1 MYEKIMTF
9 IQQTDY
15 DIGFYACDK
24 IDNEIKYN
32 ENLLFESAS
41 CIKLFILIEYFK
53 QVYEQKINTSDIF
66 TYTKEDYIPGLDT
79 GIIGKLSYGIKLTSL
94 DYATLM
100 IIYSDNI
107 ATNKLLTYLGIENI
121 NQTIQEL
128 GFSNTVLLHELNLI
142 KYFKFGQTT
151 PYEYAK
157 AYQMILNGKMIN
169 EEVSKNIL
177 EVLKKQEKNDM
188 LTKGLPVLDVLLKG
202 TDNSIIKYIA
212 SKSGSIVWEGKEMKN
227 LRNDGGIIPTKYG
240 NYIISIFI
248 SNLDDLQFNY
258 DNAGIELGSQIH
270 KIIFDEF
277 IKNKGLL
284 KKENDEK

>member
-66 TYTKEDYIPGLDT
+66 TYDYIPGLDT

-107 ATNKLLTYLGIENI
+107 ATNKLITYLGIENI

-202 TDNSIIKYIA
+202 TDDSIIKYIA

-227 LRNDGGIIPTKYG
+227 LRNDGGIISTKYG

>member
-1 MYEKIMTF
+1 MYEQIMTL

-24 IDNEIKYN
+24 KGNEIKYN
-32 ENLLFESAS
+32 ENHLFESAS
-41 CIKLFILIEYFK
+41 CMKVFILIEYFK
-53 QVYEQKINTSDIF
+53 QVYEQKIKTSDIF
-66 TYTKEDYIPGLDT
+66 TYVEKDHIPGLDS
-79 GIIGKLSYGIKLTSL
+79 GIIGKLSYGTKLTSL

-107 ATNKLLTYLGIENI
+107 ATNKLITYLGIENI
-121 NQTIQEL
+121 NKTIQEL
-128 GFSNTVLLHELNLI
+128 GLSNTTLFHELNLI

-177 EVLKKQEKNDM
+177 EILKKQQNNDM
-188 LTKGLPVLDVLLKG
+188 LTKRLPVLDVLLKG

-227 LRNDGGIIPTKYG
+227 LRNDGGIISTKYG

-270 KIIFDEF
+270 KIIFDGF
-277 IKNKGLL
+277 IRNKGLL